1 MFCAILILNRHQ
13 RRRFKY
19 SVSSLSKN
27 VAKDFNL
34 DETAAARLTLGLGDS
49 AMPGVSLFAMPMI
62 DVASL
67 APVTVSGVESQS
79 GAPYLSNV
87 AQVATARDE

>member
-1 MFCAILILNRHQ
+1 MFTANPADCRHQ

-34 DETAAARLTLGLGDS
+34 DETATARLTLGLGDS
-49 AMPGVSLFAMPMI
+49 TMPGLSLFAMPVI
-62 DVASL
+62 DVASVA
-67 APVTVSGVESQS
+67 APKVTRVKG
-79 GAPYLSNV
+79 
-87 AQVATARDE
+87 